1 MGLSQKTIIAFF
13 CRSNQSRDLREV
25 PGCPAIASRT
35 DFSVFGFVRRKV
47 MVVTPVVLLILLTM
61 SASNVSGQTV
71 GSRIRDIGRIQGVRD
86 NQLVGYGLVVGLTG
100 TGDKSSTG
108 FTLKSMS
115 SMLEAM
121 GVTIRPEEMSVKNV
135 AAVMIT
141 ATLPPFTRPGSK
153 IDVIVSSLG
162 DAASLKGGILVQTP
176 LLGAD
181 GVVYAVAQGPVS
193 LGGFSA
199 EGADGTSQSTN
210 HLTVA
215 RIPGG
220 ALIEREIVY
229 DFASQGRFEISL
241 NHPDFTTARRV
252 SEAIVSTM
260 GPNTAEPIDAGTI
273 RVACPDTT
281 NAGTILF
288 LAQVEALTVVPAT
301 RAKVVFNERTGTI
314 VAGGDIVI
322 QPVAIS
328 HGNLN
333 IRVSNA
339 AGVSQPAPLSGGT
352 TTTFQQ
358 SGVGI
363 NSGGGQFTVL
373 HNGTTLDEIAGAL
386 NAMGV
391 SSRDM
396 IAIFQAI
403 KEAGALQAEL
413 VVL

>member
-1 MGLSQKTIIAFF
+1 MGLPQSVGIEIKGQACCSHQRIGITWRRLISLLARPKIV
-13 CRSNQSRDLREV
+13 RSRLV
-25 PGCPAIASRT
+25 I
-35 DFSVFGFVRRKV
+35 FL
-47 MVVTPVVLLILLTM
+47 LLITFAG
-61 SASNVSGQTV
+61 SAAGQSV
-71 GSRIRDIGRIQGVRD
+71 GSRIRDIGRIQGVRE
-86 NQLVGYGLVVGLTG
+86 NQLIGYGLVVGLTG
-100 TGDKSSTG
+100 TGDKSATG

-141 ATLPPFTRPGSK
+141 ATLPPFTRVGSR

-162 DAASLKGGILVQTP
+162 DASSLKGGILVQTP
-176 LLGAD
+176 LRGAND
-181 GVVYAVAQGPVS
+181 QVYAVAQGPVS
-193 LGGFSA
+193 LGGFGA
-199 EGADGTSQSTN
+199 EGSDGTKQSTN

-215 RIPGG
+215 RIPSG
-220 ALIEREIVY
+220 ALIEREVPL
-229 DFASQGRFEISL
+229 DFASAGCFEITL
-241 NHPDFTTARRV
+241 NHPDFTTAKRV
-252 SEAIVSTM
+252 SEAIATSM
-260 GPNTAEPIDAGTI
+260 GAKTAELIDAGT
-273 RVACPDTT
+273 VKVVSPDTT
-281 NAGTILF
+281 QAGTIKF
-288 LAQVEALTVVPAT
+288 LAEVEALTVVPAS
-301 RAKVVFNERTGTI
+301 RARVVLNERTGTI

-333 IRVSNA
+333 IRVNTST
-339 AGVSQPAPLSGGT
+339 GVSQPPALSGGT

-363 NSGGGQFTVL
+363 RSEGGQFTVL
-373 HNGTTLDEIAGAL
+373 RNGTTLDEIAGAL

-391 SSRDM
+391 SARDM